1 MMEEGFHFKLRGAI
15 YEVIPE
21 EEGTYTIFKMAEEY
35 LLITKL
41 KGKKWVRIDYKT
53 DEPVIED
60 NDEVEDIGSIID
72 RYVRG

>member
-1 MMEEGFHFKLRGAI
+1 MEDSFHFKLRGEI
-15 YEVIPE
+15 YEVVAE
-21 EEGTYTIFKMAEEY
+21 EDNTFTIFKMAEEY

-72 RYVRG
+72 RFMKK

>member
-1 MMEEGFHFKLRGAI
+1 MEDSFHFKLRGEI
-15 YEVIPE
+15 YEVVAE
-21 EEGTYTIFKMAEEY
+21 EDNTFTIFKMAEEY

-72 RYVRG
+72 RFMKNK

>member
-1 MMEEGFHFKLRGAI
+1 MEDSFHFKLRGEI
-15 YEVIPE
+15 YEVVAE
-21 EEGTYTIFKMAEEY
+21 EDNTFTIFKMAEEY

-53 DEPVIED
+53 DEPVIEE

-72 RYVRG
+72 RFMMK

>member
-1 MMEEGFHFKLRGAI
+1 MEDSFHFKLRGAI
-15 YEVIPE
+15 YEVIAE
-21 EEGTYTIFKMAEEY
+21 EDNTFTIFKMAEEY

-72 RYVRG
+72 RYFLK

>member
-1 MMEEGFHFKLRGAI
+1 MEDSFHFKLRGEI
-15 YEVIPE
+15 YEVVAE
-21 EEGTYTIFKMAEEY
+21 EDNTFTIFKMAEEY

-53 DEPVIED
+53 DEPVLED

-72 RYVRG
+72 RFMKK

>member
-1 MMEEGFHFKLRGAI
+1 MEDSFHFKLRGAI
-15 YEVIPE
+15 YEVVPE
-21 EEGTYTIFKMAEEY
+21 EDNTFTIFKMAEEY
-35 LLITKL
+35 LLVTKL

-72 RYVRG
+72 RYMMP

>member
-1 MMEEGFHFKLRGAI
+1 MEDSFQFKLRGNI
-15 YEVIPE
+15 YEVVAE
-21 EEGTYTIFKMAEEY
+21 EDDTFTIFKMAEEY

-72 RYVRG
+72 RFMKP

>member
-1 MMEEGFHFKLRGAI
+1 MEESFHFKLRGEI
-15 YEVIPE
+15 YEVVAE
-21 EEGTYTIFKMAEEY
+21 EDNTYTVFKMAEEY

-60 NDEVEDIGSIID
+60 NDEVEDLGSIID
-72 RYVRG
+72 RYMLK

>member
-1 MMEEGFHFKLRGAI
+1 MEDSFHFKLRGEI
-15 YEVIPE
+15 YEVVAE
-21 EEGTYTIFKMAEEY
+21 EDDTFTVFKMAEEY

-72 RYVRG
+72 RFMKK

>member
-1 MMEEGFHFKLRGAI
+1 MEDSFHFRLRGEI
-15 YEVIPE
+15 YEVVAE
-21 EEGTYTIFKMAEEY
+21 EDNTFTIFKMAEEY

-72 RYVRG
+72 RFMKK